1 MIYGVKKSK
10 QKEEKMKFEEPKV
23 EFIPVDTNDAVFTKV
38 SKCDDSVTDGGT
50 YCVDSYATSECGDKM
65 PITN

>member
-1 MIYGVKKSK
+1 MKL
-10 QKEEKMKFEEPKV
+10 EKPKV
-23 EFIPVDTNDAVFTKV
+23 EFIPVDPNESVVTQ
-38 SKCDDSVTDGGT
+38 SQCDDGVTDGGT